1 MNNKRTN
8 EFSNVLLPVAD
19 LLEQKNHDYGRSYD
33 VLRKEYGEVS
43 FLIRLGDKV
52 NRLKTLVNHP
62 AKVKAEAVEDTI
74 KDIIGYC
81 TLELCFR
88 QNKGVS
94 MSQNKCRVCRYLVL
108 TQADRN
114 ALEGFDPCDNCH
126 DSCNCAEV

>member
-1 MNNKRTN
+1 MNNKRIN

-33 VLRKEYGEVS
+33 VLRKEYGEIS

-52 NRLKTLVNHP
+52 NRLNTLVKYP
-62 AKVKAEAVEDTI
+62 AKVTTEAVEDTI

-88 QNKGVS
+88 QSKGVTI
-94 MSQNKCRVCRYLVL
+94 SQKKCRVCRYVVL

-114 ALEGFDPCDNCH
+114 ALEGCDPCDNCH
-126 DSCNCAEV
+126 DSCNWAEV

>member
-1 MNNKRTN
+1 MNTKRTD

-33 VLRKEYGEVS
+33 VLREEYGEVS

-52 NRLKTLVNHP
+52 NRLKTLVNHS
-62 AKVKAEAVEDTI
+62 AKVKTEAVEDTI

-81 TLELCFR
+81 TLELCFIK
-88 QNKGVS
+88 NKGVS

-114 ALEGFDPCDNCH
+114 ALDGDDPCDICK
-126 DSCNCAEV
+126 DSCNWADF